1 MPDLPQGMSHAE
13 RLEAAEQLAHRI
25 LEAYG
30 DAVLAVFVTSS
41 TARGLDRWHS
51 DLELTAV
58 VRDGLQIAE
67 RSYVHRGILIE
78 IEYIQE
84 SAILKHAG
92 EVNRRWPLQADE
104 YRGRIVL
111 FERDG
116 WLRRLDQALEE
127 RDAGDLST
135 GLHLAT
141 MVLIECR
148 DKVRNAYRAGD
159 ALDLRVCAYWVAENA
174 ALLVLFLNRRP
185 LTTSSRMFR
194 QAFECPVGPTDLQRQ
209 VEILMGVTPAEPDD
223 LLSAAERLT
232 TDLVEIVR
240 TRGIVVESADLVV

>member
-1 MPDLPQGMSHAE
+1 MPDLPQGTSHAE
-13 RLEAAEQLAHRI
+13 RLDLAEQLAHRI
-25 LEAYG
+25 LETHG

-58 VRDGLQIAE
+58 VRDGVSIAE
-67 RSYVHRGILIE
+67 RSYIHRGIVIE
-78 IEYIQE
+78 IEYTQE
-84 SAILKHAG
+84 SAILKHAR

-116 WLRRLDQALEE
+116 WLRRLDQALAE
-127 RDAGDLST
+127 RDAGDLSL
-135 GLHLAT
+135 GLHFAT
-141 MVLIECR
+141 TVLIECR
-148 DKVRNAYRAGD
+148 DKLRNAYRASD
-159 ALDLRVCAYWVAENA
+159 TLDLRVCASWVAENA

-185 LTTSSRMFR
+185 MATTSQMFR
-194 QAFECPVGPTDLQRQ
+194 QAFECPVQPPDFQRQ
-209 VEILMGVTPAEPDD
+209 AEVLLGLIPAEPDD
-223 LLSAAERLT
+223 LLPAAERLT

-240 TRGIVVESADLVV
+240 TRGVVVESADPVV